1 MESNLKGKL
10 KEIANFVIQ
19 NNLSLRDIMDE
30 MEKTLI
36 ETALK
41 KTKFN
46 KVKAA
51 KLLKLHR
58 NTIRLKIKKLGI
70 NDEETI
76 EIK

>member
-1 MESNLKGKL
+1 MEKNLKGKL
-10 KEIANFVIQ
+10 EEIANFVIR
-19 NNLSLRDIMDE
+19 NHLSLKDIMDE

-41 KTKFN
+41 ETNFN
-46 KVKAA
+46 KVRAA

-76 EIK
+76 EIE

>member
-1 MESNLKGKL
+1 MENNLKEKL

-19 NNLSLRDIMDE
+19 NHLSLKDIMDE
-30 MEKTLI
+30 MEKTVI

-41 KTKFN
+41 KTNYN

-51 KLLKLHR
+51 NLLKLHR

-70 NDEETI
+70 NDEQII